1 MSTRDQLRL
10 ALAQSLMQGG
20 GAPGSPLGL
29 FGNLARQAAGFQLQK
44 KALDDIEARKQAASQ
59 RAIAAL
65 TPQPQ
70 QVQRIAPAVIGEA
83 TDEIG
88 TPRDIIGAKV
98 VNETVMRQPGLQDL
112 LPLLAD
118 DDTPQAFK
126 SLASAI
132 ASREVAPQRTEF
144 EKKFEVLTNFGIA
157 PADALDRL
165 IPGAKPSAFRE
176 KFNELIKNGKKPAE
190 ALEILTKKSGTT
202 VNVAPGQ
209 NAFAKEL
216 GKTQA
221 KAYSELLGRGTT
233 ARNAL
238 SRLNRLEQL
247 NQQVQSGAFAQPRL
261 QFQRFAR
268 GLGFDDDFIKKISG
282 SDVGSLE
289 AFNAIAGELTLGDL
303 GKIKGAI
310 SEKELSFIQG
320 LQPGITR
327 SPEAN
332 AILIRIKRRQA
343 LRDIK
348 LAEAAA
354 DYVAKNGEF
363 GPGWEKEKQ
372 RLIEQD
378 PIFTDDERDLL
389 LSINVPTDQFVPQG
403 DIPPAGDGVVNVPG
417 GTVTPQGDGSYTLKL
432 RQ

>member
-70 QVQRIAPAVIGEA
+70 QVQRLAPAVIGEA

-98 VNETVMRQPGLQDL
+98 VNETVMRQPGLTDL

-132 ASREVAPQRTEF
+132 ASRAVAPERTEF

-165 IPGAKPSAFRE
+165 IPGQKPSAFRE
-176 KFNELIKNGKKPAE
+176 KFNELVKNGKTPGQ

-209 NAFAKEL
+209 NAFAKAL
-216 GKTQA
+216 GKNQA
-221 KAYSELLGRGTT
+221 KAYSELLARGTT

-343 LRDIK
+343 QRDIR

-363 GPGWEKEKQ
+363 GPGWEKEKR
-372 RLIEQD
+372 RLIEAD

-403 DIPPAGDGVVNVPG
+403 DIPPAGDRVVNVPG
-417 GTVTPQGDGSYTLKL
+417 GTVTPQADGSYTLKL
-432 RQ
+432 GQ

>member
-29 FGNLARQAAGFQLQK
+29 FGNLARTVAGFQLQK
-44 KALDDIEARKQAASQ
+44 KALDDIEARKQEASQ

-98 VNETVMRQPGLQDL
+98 VNETVMRQPGLTDL

-132 ASREVAPQRTEF
+132 ASRAVAPERTEF
-144 EKKFEVLTNFGIA
+144 EKKFEVLTNFGIS

-165 IPGAKPSAFRE
+165 IPGQKPSAFRE
-176 KFNELIKNGKKPAE
+176 KFNELIKNGKKPSE

-209 NAFAKEL
+209 NAFAKAL

-221 KAYSELLGRGTT
+221 KAYSELLERGTT

-268 GLGFDDDFIKKISG
+268 GLGFDDEFIKKISG

-343 LRDIK
+343 QRDIR

-363 GPGWEKEKQ
+363 GPGWEKEKR
-372 RLIEQD
+372 RLIEAD

-389 LSINVPTDQFVPQG
+389 LSINVPAATLVPSG
-403 DIPPAGDGVVNVPG
+403 NIPAGDGNAVNVTG
-417 GTVTPQGDGSYTLKL
+417 GTVTPQADGSYTLKL
-432 RQ
+432 GR

>member
-1 MSTRDQLRL
+1 MTTRDQLRL

-70 QVQRIAPAVIGEA
+70 QVQRLAPAVIGEA

-98 VNETVMRQPGLQDL
+98 VNETVMRQPGLTDL

-132 ASREVAPQRTEF
+132 ASRAVAPERTEF
-144 EKKFEVLTNFGIA
+144 EKKFEALTNFGIS

-165 IPGAKPSAFRE
+165 IPGQKPSAFRE
-176 KFNELIKNGKKPAE
+176 KFNELVKNGKTPGE

-209 NAFAKEL
+209 NAFDKEL
-216 GKTQA
+216 GKIQA
-221 KAYSELLGRGTT
+221 KAYRELLGRGTT

-343 LRDIK
+343 KRDIR

-389 LSINVPTDQFVPQG
+389 LSINVPAAKLV
-403 DIPPAGDGVVNVPG
+403 PAGNIPAAANGVVNVEA
-417 GTVTPQGDGSYTLKL
+417 GTFTPQSDGSITFTP